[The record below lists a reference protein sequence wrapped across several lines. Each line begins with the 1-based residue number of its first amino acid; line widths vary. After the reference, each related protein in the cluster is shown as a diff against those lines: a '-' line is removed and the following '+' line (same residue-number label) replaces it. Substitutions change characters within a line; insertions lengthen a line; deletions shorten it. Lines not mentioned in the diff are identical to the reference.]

1 VKTSKRRFDSSSP
14 IEWELESALLNSNP
28 HRSISGASGFLKRSI
43 DVVLSSAAL
52 ILLAPVCAI
61 IALAVR
67 LSDKGAVFYRQTRI
81 GLGGQP
87 FTIIKFRTMREDA
100 ERDLGAVWSVPHD
113 PRCTRA
119 GYYLRRSGLDE
130 LPQLWNILR
139 GEMSLV
145 GPRPERP
152 EFTQEFRKQY
162 DNYDLRHVV
171 RPGLT
176 GYAQVHGWRGLTSLE
191 ERLRHDFY
199 YIDNWSVVLDL
210 RILCRTILRGFS
222 ERTDSGV

>member
-1 VKTSKRRFDSSSP
+1 LK
-14 IEWELESALLNSNP
+14 LESALLSNSYL
-28 HRSISGASGFLKRSI
+28 HRSVSGAPGFLKRSM
-43 DVVLSSAAL
+43 DVVLSLTGL
-52 ILLAPVCAI
+52 IVLSPVFAI

-67 LSDKGAVFYRQTRI
+67 LTDNGPVLYRQTRI
-81 GLGGQP
+81 GLLGRP

-113 PRCTRA
+113 PRCTSV

-152 EFTQEFRKQY
+152 EFTREFVKQH
-162 DNYDLRHVV
+162 DNYDFRHSV
-171 RPGLT
+171 RAGLT
-176 GYAQVHGWRGLTSLE
+176 GYAQIHGWRGLTSLE

-199 YIDNWSVVLDL
+199 YVYNWSLSLDV
-210 RILCRTILRGFS
+210 RILCRTVLRGWT
-222 ERTDSGV
+222 ERTGSGV

>member
-1 VKTSKRRFDSSSP
+1 M
-14 IEWELESALLNSNP
+14 
-28 HRSISGASGFLKRSI
+28 
-43 DVVLSSAAL
+43 DVVFSSAGL
-52 ILLAPVCAI
+52 ILLAPVFAI
-61 IALAVR
+61 IALVVR
-67 LSDKGAVFYRQTRI
+67 LSDKGAVFYRQIRI

-113 PRCTRA
+113 PRCTTA

-139 GEMSLV
+139 GEMSLT

-152 EFTQEFRKQY
+152 EFTQEFRKQH
-162 DNYDLRHVV
+162 DKYDLRHTV

-191 ERLRHDFY
+191 ERLRHDLY
-199 YIDNWSVVLDL
+199 YVENWSVVLDL
-210 RILCRTILRGFS
+210 RILCGTLLRGFS
-222 ERTDSGV
+222 QRTDSGLD

>member
-1 VKTSKRRFDSSSP
+1 M
-14 IEWELESALLNSNP
+14 
-28 HRSISGASGFLKRSI
+28 
-43 DVVLSSAAL
+43 DVVLSAAGL
-52 ILLAPVCAI
+52 IVFAPVFAI

-81 GLGGQP
+81 GFGGQP

-100 ERDLGAVWSVPHD
+100 ERGLGAVWSVPHD
-113 PRCTRA
+113 PRCTSA

-152 EFTQEFRKQY
+152 EFTQEFRKQH
-162 DNYDLRHVV
+162 DNYDLRHTV

-199 YIDNWSVVLDL
+199 YVDNWSVLLDL

-222 ERTDSGV
+222 ERTDSGVH

>member
-1 VKTSKRRFDSSSP
+1 M
-14 IEWELESALLNSNP
+14 A
-28 HRSISGASGFLKRSI
+28 G
-43 DVVLSSAAL
+43 L
-52 ILLAPVCAI
+52 ILLAPLFAL

-81 GLGGQP
+81 GLRNRP
-87 FTIIKFRTMREDA
+87 FTIIKFRTMQKDA

-113 PRCTRA
+113 PRCTGV

-139 GEMSLV
+139 GDMSLV

-152 EFTQEFRKQY
+152 EFTQEFRKQHR
-162 DNYDLRHVV
+162 NYDLRHTV

-176 GYAQVHGWRGLTSLE
+176 GYAQVHGWRGL
-191 ERLRHDFY
+191 
-199 YIDNWSVVLDL
+199 
-210 RILCRTILRGFS
+210 
-222 ERTDSGV
+222 

>member
-1 VKTSKRRFDSSSP
+1 MRKLGTAVLS
-14 IEWELESALLNSNP
+14 NSNP
-28 HRSISGASGFLKRSI
+28 HKTVSGAAGFLKRLM
-43 DVVLSSAAL
+43 DVVLSLAAL
-52 ILLAPVCAI
+52 ILLGPVFGV

-67 LSDKGAVFYRQTRI
+67 LTDKGAVFYRQTRI
-81 GLGGQP
+81 GFRDQP

-113 PRCTRA
+113 PRCTRI

-152 EFTQEFRKQY
+152 EFTKEFRKQY
-162 DNYDLRHVV
+162 GNYDLRHTV

-191 ERLRHDFY
+191 ERLRHDLY
-199 YIDNWSVVLDL
+199 YVRNWSLALDL
-210 RILCRTILRGFS
+210 SILCQTIVRGWT
-222 ERTDSGV
+222 ERTDSGVN